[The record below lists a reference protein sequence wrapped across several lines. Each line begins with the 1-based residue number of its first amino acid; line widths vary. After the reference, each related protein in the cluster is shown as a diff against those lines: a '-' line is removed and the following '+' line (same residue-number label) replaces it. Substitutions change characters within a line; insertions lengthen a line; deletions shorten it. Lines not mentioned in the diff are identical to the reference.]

1 MTNSHIACRLSVVG
15 KTMRDLH
22 AAVTERMERDECH
35 PISYEGLSRALNG
48 GTEPKQKKA
57 VSIADTI
64 TMRWLDDYANTTAQ
78 SLAPRLKKRGIPH
91 KDLTGSVMPTA
102 DFTVIVTIKSGGE
115 PVATYR
121 PASNQIGDIRGG
133 YVGDHDQRLRRM
145 P

>member
-1 MTNSHIACRLSVVG
+1 MNNIHINCRLSVVG
-15 KTMRDLH
+15 KTLRDLH
-22 AAVTERMERDECH
+22 AAVTERMERDGNT

-64 TMRWLDDYANTTAQ
+64 TMRWLNEYANTTAQ

-91 KDLTGSVMPTA
+91 KDLTGFVTPTA
-102 DFTVIVTIKSGGE
+102 DFTVIVTIKSGGK

-121 PASNQIGDIRGG
+121 PASNQIGDIR
-133 YVGDHDQRLRRM
+133 YDSL
-145 P
+145 